1 MLPYKSV
8 SWINFDVATELIAH
22 GRQHLFGLPRL
33 AMECSRV
40 KLLGDLSRG
49 RLPRSP
55 PLRGFCAWFPAEV
68 AMTEGEFDILRASL
82 VPMWARAMPC
92 SAIIWTRSRELSFE
106 REKPPHTQHD
116 DFLIKMPSLEEILC
130 RRGFRHPGSY
140 RRLAHSVMFPIQWLT
155 EKASISFCSRIYRSP
170 AAPAP
175 YLLTLKTRLHR
186 TSTVL
191 LLRCE

>member
-22 GRQHLFGLPRL
+22 RRQHLFGLP
-33 AMECSRV
+33 
-40 KLLGDLSRG
+40 LGDLSRG

-106 REKPPHTQHD
+106 REKPPHTQND

-130 RRGFRHPGSY
+130 RRGFRHPG
-140 RRLAHSVMFPIQWLT
+140 
-155 EKASISFCSRIYRSP
+155 
-170 AAPAP
+170 
-175 YLLTLKTRLHR
+175 
-186 TSTVL
+186 
-191 LLRCE
+191 